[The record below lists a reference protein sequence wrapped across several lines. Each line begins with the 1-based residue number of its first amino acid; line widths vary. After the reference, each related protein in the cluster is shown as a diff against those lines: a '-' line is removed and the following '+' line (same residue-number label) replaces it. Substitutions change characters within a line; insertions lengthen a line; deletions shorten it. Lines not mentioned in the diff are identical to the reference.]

1 MSSLCPQLSPLHS
14 FTPSLTPLT
23 PLTPS
28 LTRLTAVQEALLP
41 GINRAIAKG
50 LPLPTVDGVEFV
62 NSAVKFDSGYVLIDT
77 DVKYNPP
84 SYM

>member
-1 MSSLCPQLSPLHS
+1 MSTEIGPINVGVLDSVIS
-14 FTPSLTPLT
+14 FFCK
-23 PLTPS
+23 
-28 LTRLTAVQEALLP
+28 EALLP